1 MKNLLKTTVVG
12 GTIAA
17 ACVALASPALA
28 NSVSKGYGDGT
39 IAYTDSSDSFCAH
52 AYNTE
57 GLRSV
62 TVKLTP
68 LSRSGPAPH
77 WTDKNSNYSSGGT
90 SGATCASLATAYED
104 TQYRAEVWTYWG
116 ERGTTIKVDNFT
128 FYS

>member
-1 MKNLLKTTVVG
+1 MKNLLKTAVVG
-12 GTIAA
+12 TGVAT
-17 ACVALASPALA
+17 ACIALASPALA

-39 IAYTDSSDSFCAH
+39 ISYTDSSDSFCAH

-62 TVKLTP
+62 TVKLTA
-68 LSRSGPAPH
+68 LSRSGPEPH
-77 WTDKNSNYSSGGT
+77 WTDKNTYYSDGN
-90 SGATCASLATAYED
+90 SGATCKSLATAYED

-116 ERGTTIKVDNFT
+116 ERGTTVKVDNFT